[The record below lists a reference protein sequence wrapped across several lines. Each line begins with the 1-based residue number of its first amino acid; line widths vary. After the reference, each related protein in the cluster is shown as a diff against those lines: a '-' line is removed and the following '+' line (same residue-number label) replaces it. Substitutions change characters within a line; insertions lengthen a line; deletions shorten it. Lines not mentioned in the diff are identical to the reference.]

1 MPTSTQKTSSS
12 RRKPASNTGSQKRRR
27 GKAARKD
34 RSSAS
39 TTRRRA
45 KKPAGKLRWSLEW
58 FVYFAE
64 GLTLPVTDV
73 SYTGPPRPL
82 RLEPFQRFIL
92 KMAFKTGRAELLV
105 LLPKGNGKTL
115 LFAALAVFH
124 LLVTDNAECFIGAA
138 DKEQADT
145 MYRFA
150 RHFVDTEPELSARLD
165 VRASTRVIRSKR
177 DQGFIKV
184 LASDQSK
191 GGGKR
196 HSYNP
201 SLALI
206 DELHAH
212 DNDSLYTALRS
223 AAFKREGL
231 VITISTAG
239 HDEENSPLGI
249 KRAQVYAYEHSGGVI
264 RRGLKINAQGRAL
277 KSKDGRLTIVESPTR
292 NTCMLE
298 WACHPEDDDLDD
310 MAVVKLANPAS
321 FVTIAGLEDG
331 HETLTSS
338 DFSRYRANV
347 WAQAADAVIGER
359 IYDDLNDGSTI
370 PDGAPR
376 VVIVDYARKRDGS
389 AVVELWLDTER
400 NVLVPRAKVWA
411 IREKRAGRPQP
422 AAHELLAGPTVPQS
436 IVRQHIRE
444 LRDEEGAEVVCV
456 IYDPHLFDPEE
467 LSDEGFLMVEFP
479 QSPTRTVPASKTL
492 YEVIHDGRYRHD
504 GDSVLRSHVT
514 SAGSKDVSGGEGWR
528 FSKAASKKLIDACMC
543 LVMGVEQALQGA
555 PGGGFEW

>member
-1 MPTSTQKTSSS
+1 M
-12 RRKPASNTGSQKRRR
+12 
-27 GKAARKD
+27 
-34 RSSAS
+34 
-39 TTRRRA
+39 
-45 KKPAGKLRWSLEW
+45 RWSFDW
-58 FVYFAE
+58 FVWFAE
-64 GLTLPVTDV
+64 LLTLPVTQV
-73 SYTGPPRPL
+73 GYTGPPLPL

-150 RHFVDTEPELSARLD
+150 KHFVESEPEIAAKLD
-165 VRASTRVIRSKR
+165 VRKSTREIRSKR

-184 LASDQSK
+184 LASDQSQ

-223 AAFKREGL
+223 ATFKRGGL

-239 HDEENSPLGI
+239 HDEENSTLGI
-249 KRAQVYAYEHSGGVI
+249 KRAKMYDYEKTGGSVRRELVI
-264 RRGLKINAQGRAL
+264 DARARPL
-277 KSKDGRLTIVESPTR
+277 RHKNGRLTIVEAPSG

-298 WACHPEDDDLDD
+298 WACRPDDDLND

-331 HETLTSS
+331 HETLEESM
-338 DFSRYRANV
+338 FKRYRANV
-347 WAQAADAVIGER
+347 WAQAADAVIKEGV
-359 IYDDLNDGSTI
+359 YDALDDGSKI
-370 PDGAPR
+370 PTGAPR
-376 VVIVDYARKRDGS
+376 FVIVDYARKRDGC
-389 AVVELWLDTER
+389 AVVELWRDPER
-400 NVLVPRAKVWA
+400 ELVVPHAQVWA
-411 IREKRAGRPQP
+411 VREKKAGRPQP
-422 AAHELLAGPTVPQS
+422 AAHTLLDEPTIRQS
-436 IVRQHIRE
+436 LVRDHIRSI
-444 LRDEEGAEVVCV
+444 RDEEGAEVLGV

-467 LSDEGFLMVEFP
+467 LSDEGFLMIEFP
-479 QSPTRTVPASKTL
+479 QTPARTVPASKTL
-492 YEVIHDGRYRHD
+492 YDVMHDGRYRHD

-514 SAGSKDVSGGEGWR
+514 SAAAKDVSGGEGWR

-543 LVMGVEQALQGA
+543 LVMGIEEALTAGA
-555 PGGGFEW
+555 GGGFEW